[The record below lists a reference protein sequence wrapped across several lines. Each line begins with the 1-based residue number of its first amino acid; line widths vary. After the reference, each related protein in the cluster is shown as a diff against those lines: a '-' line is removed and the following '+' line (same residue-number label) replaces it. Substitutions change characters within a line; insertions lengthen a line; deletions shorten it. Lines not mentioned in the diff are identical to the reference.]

1 MRVGLFGG
9 SFDPPHRGHLAVANA
24 VRERFALDRVLLA
37 PAAVQPLKP
46 DGAAAS
52 FDDRLSMV
60 KLLCEGSDGLEAS
73 AVDGPRPDGKP
84 NYTIDTLK
92 GLRDE
97 LPRGAEIFVIVGAD
111 AFIGLRQWK
120 APEELLR
127 DARWIVVS
135 RPGFDL
141 QQLDATA
148 LTAAE
153 RARVETL
160 ADFVNP
166 VSATEV
172 RERLHDRREAAEL
185 VPPKVLEYIRAHH
198 LYGE

>member
-1 MRVGLFGG
+1 
-9 SFDPPHRGHLAVANA
+9 
-24 VRERFALDRVLLA
+24 LA

-52 FDDRLSMV
+52 FHDRLRMV
-60 KLLCEGSDGLEAS
+60 ELLCDGARGLEAS
-73 AVDGPRPDGKP
+73 ALDGPQPGGKA

-92 GLRDE
+92 RLRSE
-97 LPRGAEIFVIVGAD
+97 LPAEAELFVIVGAD
-111 AFIGLRQWK
+111 AFLELRKWRN
-120 APEELLR
+120 PDDLLR
-127 DARWIVVS
+127 EARWIVVS

-141 QQLDATA
+141 RRIDAMG
-148 LTAAE
+148 LSAE
-153 RARVETL
+153 QRARVETL
-160 ADFVNP
+160 ADFDNP

-172 RERLHDRREAAEL
+172 RERLHDREEAAEL